1 MSYKSIGRIGRTNG
15 GEITQRSGSHCHH
28 WAGSPKPIFPAS
40 TASAKCDFFLDWTLF
55 GSKVKNLPAMHG
67 AQEPQVRSLGVEDP
81 LEEGMATHSSIL
93 AWRIPWTEEL
103 GGATVHKD
111 AESDMTEATSHAH
124 TKHIPECYGLNV
136 EFSEVMRVGIST
148 LIKRGNKTA
157 SLSLSPPS
165 PPSVSLPCMSRRGH
179 RSTQQDGLPTSR
191 EKKPQSKI
199 YLANAL
205 TLEFQPLKLWEIS
218 FHCLN
223 HLVCVLYLA
232 N

>member
-1 MSYKSIGRIGRTNG
+1 MEEKLPRDQEVTA
-15 GEITQRSGSHCHH
+15 ITGLGAPSLYFLLPLPVQNV
-28 WAGSPKPIFPAS
+28 IF
-40 TASAKCDFFLDWTLF
+40 FFDWTLF

-67 AQEPQVRSLGVEDP
+67 AQEPQVRSLGVEDA

-124 TKHIPECYGLNV
+124 TKHIHEYYGLNV

-148 LIKRGNKTA
+148 LIRRGNKTA
-157 SLSLSPPS
+157 ALSLSPPS
-165 PPSVSLPCMSRRGH
+165 PPSVSLPCMSRRVH
-179 RSTQQDGLPTSR
+179 RSKARWQLPTSR

-199 YLANAL
+199 YLANTL